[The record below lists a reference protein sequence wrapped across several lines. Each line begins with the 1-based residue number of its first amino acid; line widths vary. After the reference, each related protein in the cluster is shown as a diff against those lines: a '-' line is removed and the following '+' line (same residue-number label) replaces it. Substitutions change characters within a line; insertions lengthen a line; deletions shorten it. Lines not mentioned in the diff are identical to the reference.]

1 MYIMQSLP
9 SARYRNRPN
18 IAKLVPVPGAVLA
31 FEQLVMWALG
41 GFHSCGFFKVRV
53 ELDSQS
59 CGIGL
64 ISCAS
69 RHEVLLVRRC

>member
-1 MYIMQSLP
+1 
-9 SARYRNRPN
+9 
-18 IAKLVPVPGAVLA
+18 
-31 FEQLVMWALG
+31 MWALG